1 MVINKNGNI
10 KVDDI
15 YESEAMNVLEGD
27 CYTSKN
33 PYILSGK
40 GVDIYK
46 TLEMYGRVIPGK
58 TYCFIAKCNR
68 QWASNHYASYN
79 DITFQKA
86 TMFLYFKK
94 EYVGNSDLDK
104 FDAAVNFNSSTNM
117 IDDGVWEYTIPN
129 GFNQAT
135 VRINTYSDGENAIST
150 KFWDIALVPKEYY
163 IPPKGKEMSISN
175 NNICVRDV
183 IEI

>member
-10 KVDDI
+10 NVDNI
-15 YESEAMNVLEGD
+15 YESKAMNVLEGNR
-27 CYTSKN
+27 YTSKN
-33 PYILSGK
+33 PYVLSGK

-46 TLEMYGRVIPGK
+46 TLEMYGRIIPGK
-58 TYCFIAKCNR
+58 TYCLIAKCNR

-86 TMFLYFKK
+86 TIFLYLKK
-94 EYVGNSDLDK
+94 EYVENSDLDK
-104 FDAAVNFNSSTNM
+104 FNAAVNFNSSTNM
-117 IDDGVWEYTIPN
+117 IDDGVWEYTVPN

-135 VRINTYSDGENAIST
+135 IRVNTYSDGENTIST
-150 KFWDIALVPKEYY
+150 KFWDIALIPKEYY